1 MRMKQPYETPSIELF
16 TWTEPLSIL
25 AGPSISGDK
34 IPIIDMEEGGEMP
47 DTDED

>member
-1 MRMKQPYETPSIELF
+1 MELF

-34 IPIIDMEEGGEMP
+34 IPAIDMEEGGEMP